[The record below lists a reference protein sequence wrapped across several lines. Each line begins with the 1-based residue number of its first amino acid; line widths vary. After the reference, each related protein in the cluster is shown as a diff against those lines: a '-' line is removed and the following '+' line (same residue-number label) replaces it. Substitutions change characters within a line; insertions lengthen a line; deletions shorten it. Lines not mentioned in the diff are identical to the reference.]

1 LRPELKKVPNTL
13 SARQA
18 RRHAGYETNEEM
30 EKDLDAREKELK
42 DQVESEEAWK
52 MVMDDA

>member
-1 LRPELKKVPNTL
+1 
-13 SARQA
+13 
-18 RRHAGYETNEEM
+18 M

-42 DQVESEEAWK
+42 DRLESKETWK